1 MTEVKRIPFMKYR
14 KLTFVA
20 SIVLILI
27 SILSISFRGLNFGL
41 DFTGGTLIQVAYE
54 QPADVGVIRDQ
65 LKVAGFDDVVV
76 QYFGSNTDVLM
87 RLQVSES
94 ASLGDE
100 VLLALQSNNTQVT
113 LSRSEFVGPTV
124 GEELRENGGLAM
136 VLALIIVMFYIALRF
151 QFKFS
156 IGAVGALIHD
166 VIIVIGFFSVTGFE
180 FDLTVLAA
188 VLAVVGYSLNDTIVV
203 SDRIRE
209 NFRMIRS
216 DDVEYLIDISLS
228 QTLGRTLMTSITT
241 MIVLLAL
248 LLVGGELN
256 FGFAVAL
263 LVGVVV
269 GTYSSIYVAANV
281 LMAMKLTKADLI
293 PVEKPKEETDEIPSW
308 LKDEL

>member
-14 KLTFVA
+14 KITMVA
-20 SIVLILI
+20 SVILLVV
-27 SILSISFRGLNFGL
+27 SLASLGFKSLNFGL

-54 QPADVGVIRDQ
+54 EPADVGVIRSQ
-65 LKVAGFDDVVV
+65 LQSSGFDDVVV

-87 RLQVSES
+87 RLQVGES
-94 ASLGDE
+94 ATVGDE
-100 VLLALQSNNTQVT
+100 VLEALKKDDAQVT

-136 VLALIIVMFYIALRF
+136 VLALIIVMIYIALRF

-166 VIIVIGFFSVTGFE
+166 VIIVIGFFSVTGFD

-188 VLAVVGYSLNDTIVV
+188 VLAVIGYSLNDTIVV

-209 NFRMIRS
+209 NFRNIRS
-216 DDVEYLIDISLS
+216 DDIEYIIDVSLS
-228 QTLGRTLMTSITT
+228 QTLGRTLMTSATT
-241 MIVLLAL
+241 LIVLLSL
-248 LLVGGELN
+248 LVVGGELN

-263 LVGVVV
+263 IVGVFI
-269 GTYSSIYVAANV
+269 GTYSSIYVAANI
-281 LMAMKLTKADLI
+281 LMGMQLTKEDLM
-293 PVEKPKEETDEIPSW
+293 PVEKPKEDTDEVPSW
-308 LKDEL
+308 LED